1 MQHPVMQEEWQRRQ
15 SQRSVWMLLGL
26 LAVVSTAGPL
36 PAATVLAPPAASL
49 AASQGEPQVVVASSS
64 RAARSVSQLYWRHVA
79 PAHDQQARVR
89 LDCQAAP
96 CPQTVSLTR
105 FLRRFVRPPTR

>member
-26 LAVVSTAGPL
+26 LAVVSATGPL
-36 PAATVLAPPAASL
+36 PAVTLVEPPAATL
-49 AASQGEPQVVVASSS
+49 AAHRNEPQALVEQQPTSSHAVS
-64 RAARSVSQLYWRHVA
+64 RLYWRHLA
-79 PAHDQQARVR
+79 PAHDQQART
-89 LDCQAAP
+89 LLECQPAP
-96 CPQTVSLTR
+96 CRQTASRHR